1 MAEKKEF
8 NFPSSD
14 GQTEIHSVVWLPE
27 SGKPRAVLQ
36 IAHGMMEF
44 IERYEEFAEF
54 MTKHGFLVAGHD
66 HLGHGKS
73 LCDRED
79 LGYIAEKNGSGCL
92 TADMHRLRIIA
103 QKHNPDLPYFML
115 GHSMGSYLLR
125 QYLTVHGEGLAG
137 ALILGTGSVPDGIVL
152 FGMALAE
159 ALAKARGWRH
169 RSAPD
174 GTGLLFR
181 RLS

>member
-125 QYLTVHGEGLAG
+125 QYLTV
-137 ALILGTGSVPDGIVL
+137 P
-152 FGMALAE
+152 
-159 ALAKARGWRH
+159 
-169 RSAPD
+169 
-174 GTGLLFR
+174 
-181 RLS
+181 